1 MTANVAVD
9 RQALFAQLAADT
21 QKGELVFPTSA
32 RVAMQVQ
39 QLVSDPECSLDKAV
53 KLIQAEP
60 LLSARIVA
68 TANSV
73 AFNRS
78 GREIADIKSAVT
90 RIGFRTVRT
99 LATALITRQMAGQPK
114 SPDAQKTAAALW
126 EHTAHVAALAHVIA
140 RHVTKLDPE
149 TALFAGIVHEVGGF
163 YLLSRLPD
171 FPGLLDDEGI
181 DWCTYGEAQVG
192 GALLKVLGVPD
203 SVTQAITGFWDGFL
217 ALPPTTLVDTLLL
230 AECLAPVP
238 SPLRSPSPTAADAST
253 EAGGGMAAQ
262 IEVALDKETL
272 TSILAESREE
282 VESLTA
288 ALRF

>member
-1 MTANVAVD
+1 MDSMD
-9 RQALFAQLAADT
+9 RKAIFTQLAADT

-73 AFNRS
+73 AYNRS

-90 RIGFRTVRT
+90 RIGFRTVRS
-99 LATALITRQMAGQPK
+99 LATALITRQMAGKPK
-114 SPDAQKTAAALW
+114 TPEEQHAAAALW

-163 YLLSRLPD
+163 YLLSRLTE
-171 FPGLLDDEGI
+171 FPGLLDDDST
-181 DWCTYGEAQVG
+181 DWCEYGEAQVG
-192 GALLKVLGVPD
+192 GALLKVLGVPETV
-203 SVTQAITGFWDGFL
+203 STAITGFWDGYL
-217 ALPPTTLVDTLLL
+217 ALPPTSLVDTLLL

-238 SPLRSPSPTAADAST
+238 SPLRSPGTGPAATDV
-253 EAGGGMAAQ
+253 GMAAQ
-262 IEVALDKETL
+262 IEIALDKETL
-272 TSILAESREE
+272 TGILAESREE